1 MSRQKKS
8 NRQNRSQAVMADRSD
23 PIDSLD
29 YYPTHP
35 WATRAL
41 IEHVMQD
48 KSSLKNM
55 SCWEPA
61 CGEGHMSK
69 VLCEYFKTVR
79 SSDVFDY
86 GYGSTFDFLTNDI
99 PAKCTDWVIT
109 NFPFAA
115 GHKFIVKA
123 LSAARV
129 GVAVL
134 ARTVFVESGE
144 RWEQLFKPVP
154 PNVVAPFVERV
165 PLLKGRLSEK
175 ASTATSYSWFVWD
188 TASSPISTKLSWI
201 APCRNQLKRDGDYD
215 PVM

>member
-1 MSRQKKS
+1 
-8 NRQNRSQAVMADRSD
+8 MADRSD
-23 PIDSLD
+23 PTDSLD

-41 IEHVMQD
+41 IEHVIQN
-48 KSSLKNM
+48 KNALRGM

-69 VLCEYFKTVR
+69 VLREYFQTVR
-79 SSDVFDY
+79 SSDIFDY
-86 GYGSTFDFLTNDI
+86 GYGTTFDFLTDDI
-99 PAKCTDWVIT
+99 PTRCTDWVIT
-109 NFPFAA
+109 NFPFSA
-115 GHKFIVKA
+115 GHKFILKA

-144 RWEQLFKPVP
+144 RWEQLFKPLP

-165 PLLKGRLSEK
+165 PLLKGRLSER
-175 ASTATSYSWFVWD
+175 ATTATSYSWFVWD
-188 TASSPISTKLSWI
+188 AASPALSTKLSWI
-201 APCRNQLKRDGDYD
+201 APCRTRLKRDGDYD
-215 PVM
+215 PVV